1 MSRNISEFLRKYIY
15 NSKEFRI
22 KLGENIRKA
31 RLKIGLTQAQLG
43 KMLGKSDNVIT
54 NWEKGTNRPDADMI
68 EKLCSILKISPNEL
82 LNWEQPAPK
91 PATIA
96 AHFDGEE
103 FTEEEIEEINNYI
116 KYVIS
121 KRKNNK

>member
-1 MSRNISEFLRKYIY
+1 MTKNMN

-68 EKLCSILKISPNEL
+68 EKLCNILKISPNEL

>member
-1 MSRNISEFLRKYIY
+1 MTKNM
-15 NSKEFRI
+15 NDSKEFRI

-43 KMLGKSDNVIT
+43 EMLGKSDNVIT

-82 LNWEQPAPK
+82 LDWEQPINK
-91 PATIA
+91 PTTIA
-96 AHFDGEE
+96 AHFEGEE
-103 FTEEEIEEINNYI
+103 FTEEEMNDIKKYI
-116 KYVIS
+116 QFVIS
-121 KRKNNK
+121 KRKSK